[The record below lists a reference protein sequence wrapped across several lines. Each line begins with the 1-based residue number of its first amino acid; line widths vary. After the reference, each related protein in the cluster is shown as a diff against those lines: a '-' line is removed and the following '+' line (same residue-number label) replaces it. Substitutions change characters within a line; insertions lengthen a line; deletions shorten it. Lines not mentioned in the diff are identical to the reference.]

1 MNDSLISTVT
11 ILAGIVVVVCT
22 SCNDLVERSNAV
34 HLLDDYACLL
44 IFALRARVRLLFIL
58 LRVLLRLSLP
68 HLLLDAHRSELV
80 TVN

>member
-11 ILAGIVVVVCT
+11 ILTGIVIVCT
-22 SCNDLVERSNAV
+22 SCNDLVQGSNAV
-34 HLLDDYACLL
+34 HLFDDYTCLL

>member
-34 HLLDDYACLL
+34 HLLDDYTCLL
-44 IFALRARVRLLFIL
+44 VFALRARVRLLFIL
-58 LRVLLRLSLP
+58 LRVLLRLGLP
-68 HLLLDAHRSELV
+68 HLLLDAHHSELV